1 MYLIS
6 SLMFGVSASL
16 DALLVGIS
24 LGLRGVQIR
33 LRENLLISLITLS
46 GTCLSVS
53 LGQQIT
59 PLLPSP
65 LGGCAGSLILM
76 LLGIYYIIKWILDLL
91 RGPQESDL
99 ASSGKPAGKLS
110 LPQLLALSLTLSVN
124 NIGIGLSASMAGLP
138 LLPASISTFSC
149 SLLFLFSGNRLGKSR
164 LLRLAGDM
172 ADPLSGALLIA
183 LGMVQ
188 LFL

>member
-46 GTCLSVS
+46 GTYLSVS

-138 LLPASISTFSC
+138 LLPASISTFAC